1 MKLLQILLIGL
12 LPFIYVACAKKE
24 VTPEIIVKNNC
35 KYEKITAKIIVK
47 LKHGEK
53 LSYLII
59 DKKYSSDNKEQR
71 YVLGIIPDLKDKEPQ
86 TQHTVSLDLLISGKC
101 EILDTS
107 SIKLV
112 SSY

>member
-1 MKLLQILLIGL
+1 MKLFKILSLLLLLILFFG
-12 LPFIYVACAKKE
+12 CAKKE
-24 VTPEIIVKNNC
+24 IVPEIIVKNNC

-47 LKHGEK
+47 QKRGEK

-59 DKKYSSDNKEQR
+59 DKKYSTDNKEQR
-71 YVLGIIPDLKDKEPQ
+71 YILGIIPDLKDKEPQ
-86 TQHTVSLDLLISGKC
+86 TQHIVSLDLLISGKC

-107 SIKLV
+107 SISLV